1 MAELIVKYPDRTA
14 EHFSISRLRI
24 TIGRSARNDLCIPDP
39 FASRVHAEVRHQG
52 DEYVLQD
59 LGSANGTLYNG
70 SVVEAPIHLTRGGR
84 IQIGETEIFFNDAQ
98 FPLSSGATMI
108 TDNSSSVPEATI
120 SLSSTGRTTSGLL
133 EAIEDARTQSDETSR
148 VAHQSDLLALI
159 SKISVALLDTATLN
173 ETLDQI
179 VSMVFQAVP
188 ADRSM
193 IMMRDEKNPDLK
205 VAVARLRDRAGEVG
219 EIRISRSVIDEVVT
233 NGKSVLTSDA
243 QADPRFMGGTVMLQG
258 VRSVLAVPLGVGEKV
273 FGIVYA
279 DSPLAEGRFTE
290 DHLKVLTT
298 LASVAAIRVQNARL
312 MEQQMERVRLERE
325 LQVASEIQQRFQPA
339 SAPIVA
345 GYELQGISF
354 PCYEIGGDYYD
365 FIQREDGRLIVALG
379 DVSGKG
385 PSAALLMSSLHAAVH
400 AHSESHNSLAKMI
413 GAVNRYLVD
422 STPAN
427 RFVTLFYAELDP
439 KNGSLAFLNA
449 GHNPPLICHAGG
461 TMEQLAAGGLPLG
474 IMANADFREGKT
486 RLHPGDVLVIY
497 SDGVSEAVNPKG
509 EEFGPTRL
517 YETVSR
523 NLERAVVVLSNPNP
537 VEMTRRWLTDS
548 ARAWAT
554 LDVLFADA
562 KGKDERAGR
571 CTWRGVTGQLHGE
584 IKRVLEIEYAH
595 MMTGTGAKQ
604 AADRLR
610 RDCDELSID
619 VAAADA
625 LRRALGDADMDEK
638 KDWFSTYLQQCFAL
652 AEYMHR
658 NVLGLNQILS
668 DHEAMRYTTAMSCAV
683 RNAPAP
689 RTA

>member
-39 FASRVHAEVRHQG
+39 FASRVHAEVRHEG
-52 DEYVLQD
+52 DEYLLQD

-108 TDNSSSVPEATI
+108 TDNTSSVPEATI
-120 SLSSTGRTTSGLL
+120 SLASTGRTTSGLL

-148 VAHQSDLLALI
+148 VAQRSDLLALI

-173 ETLDQI
+173 ETLEQI

-193 IMMRDEKNPDLK
+193 IMMRDEKSPDLK

-365 FIQREDGRLIVALG
+365 FIQRENGRLIVALG

-400 AHSESHNSLAKMI
+400 AHSELDNSLAKTI

-439 KNGSLAFLNA
+439 KDGSLAFLNA
-449 GHNPPLICHAGG
+449 GHNPPLIVHAGG

-517 YETVSR
+517 YETVAR
-523 NLERAVVVLSNPNP
+523 NLDASAAGIRDRIESA
-537 VEMTRRWLTDS
+537 LTK
-548 ARAWAT
+548 
-554 LDVLFADA
+554 F
-562 KGKDERAGR
+562 
-571 CTWRGVTGQLHGE
+571 CQ
-584 IKRVLEIEYAH
+584 
-595 MMTGTGAKQ
+595 GTP
-604 AADRLR
+604 AADDITLVICKRLA
-610 RDCDELSID
+610 ESAEV
-619 VAAADA
+619 VAAA
-625 LRRALGDADMDEK
+625 G
-638 KDWFSTYLQQCFAL
+638 S
-652 AEYMHR
+652 
-658 NVLGLNQILS
+658 
-668 DHEAMRYTTAMSCAV
+668 
-683 RNAPAP
+683 
-689 RTA
+689 

>member
-1 MAELIVKYPDRTA
+1 MAELIVKYPDRSA

-39 FASRVHAEVRHQG
+39 FASRVHAEVRHEG

-108 TDNSSSVPEATI
+108 TDNSLSVPEATI
-120 SLSSTGRTTSGLL
+120 SLASTGRTTSGLL

-148 VAHQSDLLALI
+148 VAQRSDLLALI

-339 SAPIVA
+339 SAPIIA

-385 PSAALLMSSLHAAVH
+385 PAAALLMSSLHAAVH
-400 AHSESHNSLAKMI
+400 AHSDMHNSLAKTI

-439 KNGSLAFLNA
+439 KDGSLAFLNA
-449 GHNPPLICHAGG
+449 GHNPPLIVHAGG
-461 TMEQLAAGGLPLG
+461 SMEQLAAGGLPLG

-517 YETVSR
+517 YETVAR
-523 NLERAVVVLSNPNP
+523 NLDASAAGIRDRIESA
-537 VEMTRRWLTDS
+537 LTK
-548 ARAWAT
+548 
-554 LDVLFADA
+554 F
-562 KGKDERAGR
+562 
-571 CTWRGVTGQLHGE
+571 CQ
-584 IKRVLEIEYAH
+584 
-595 MMTGTGAKQ
+595 GTP
-604 AADRLR
+604 AADDITLVICKRLA
-610 RDCDELSID
+610 ESAEV
-619 VAAADA
+619 VAAAT
-625 LRRALGDADMDEK
+625 
-638 KDWFSTYLQQCFAL
+638 S
-652 AEYMHR
+652 
-658 NVLGLNQILS
+658 
-668 DHEAMRYTTAMSCAV
+668 
-683 RNAPAP
+683 
-689 RTA
+689 